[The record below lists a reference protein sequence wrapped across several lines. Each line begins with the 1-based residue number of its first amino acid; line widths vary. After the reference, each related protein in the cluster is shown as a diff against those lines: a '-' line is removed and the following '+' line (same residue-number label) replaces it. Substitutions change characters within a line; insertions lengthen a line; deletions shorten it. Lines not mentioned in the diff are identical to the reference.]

1 MKCCAAAALLMGCSS
16 GRLLMRGD
24 YEPLGV
30 PWTYLMT
37 GCPTAIANLWD
48 VTDGDIDRFSRV
60 LLSKWL
66 DSEIDQEA
74 RVTSCNKVKESKKQS
89 VKIGPN
95 KAALTVMSEDGSSR
109 QAMLQGR
116 VRTATHVGEGRD
128 ACRLPYLIGA
138 SPVCYGIPTL
148 IRRRKNPS

>member
-1 MKCCAAAALLMGCSS
+1 MKCCAAATLLMGCSS
-16 GRLLMRGD
+16 GRLLVRGD

-74 RVTSCNKVKESKKQS
+74 RVASCNKVKDSKTQS
-89 VKIGPN
+89 LRIGHN
-95 KAALTVMSEDGSSR
+95 KAALTSR

-138 SPVCYGIPTL
+138 SPVCYGIPTS